1 MTVCDVLVVGG
12 TGRVG
17 ASTVHW
23 LDRLT
28 NQSGKGTPTL
38 RLGIGGRN
46 TTNFET
52 TRNRLGLQDLAFKHV
67 DVDGESQSIMAAI
80 KEVKL
85 VINTAGPF
93 QGRFNP
99 NLLQA
104 CIKAGVPYCD
114 VSDELLLSRNAKF
127 LSAEAAAAGIPA
139 VISCGI
145 WPGIS
150 ALMAVTA
157 VERLGGPGACDRVE
171 LSFHT
176 AGTGGAG
183 PTIVSATFLLLATD
197 VVTYLDGVL
206 THQEPWTEQRIVDF
220 GPGIGKHRCFLLDN
234 PDVCSIAEALNI
246 ANCSSR
252 FGSTPGVWN
261 TLFRAMKA
269 LPKDLLYDRKA
280 MQALAIV
287 SMPVIRMV
295 DAFVGK
301 NNAMRVDAY
310 RKSDNGTSKQITL
323 RCVHSDL
330 EDCVGQA
337 TAAFGIELLRGR
349 MYTSMGNTTIKPGV
363 WYPAELQAVAR
374 KNILNVVKKTALVWE
389 I

>member
-1 MTVCDVLVVGG
+1 MTVCDVLVIGG

-183 PTIVSATFLLLATD
+183 PTIVSATFLLIATD
-197 VVTYLDGVL
+197 VVTYLEGVL
-206 THQEPWTEQRIVDF
+206 THQEP
-220 GPGIGKHRCFLLDN
+220 
-234 PDVCSIAEALNI
+234 
-246 ANCSSR
+246 
-252 FGSTPGVWN
+252 
-261 TLFRAMKA
+261 
-269 LPKDLLYDRKA
+269 
-280 MQALAIV
+280 
-287 SMPVIRMV
+287 
-295 DAFVGK
+295 
-301 NNAMRVDAY
+301 
-310 RKSDNGTSKQITL
+310 
-323 RCVHSDL
+323 
-330 EDCVGQA
+330 
-337 TAAFGIELLRGR
+337 
-349 MYTSMGNTTIKPGV
+349 
-363 WYPAELQAVAR
+363 
-374 KNILNVVKKTALVWE
+374 
-389 I
+389 